1 MLQFYDDLPDDRW
14 AAFLY
19 VERQV
24 RQHHLSGPPPIER
37 RRRYVQVIL
46 VAAYELKLRI
56 LPEWQSTSGLLYRV
70 AGLGLD
76 VEEEGNGG
84 CAQFERDLAA
94 VMPKIESLAKRG
106 TALRSLEQG
115 LLILAEKQIRFS
127 FFDCSKSWRTS
138 KRHGTPNASCTLS
151 EDACDY
157 RCRRRQRTEKRGRAE

>member
-24 RQHHLSGPPPIER
+24 RQHHLSGPLSIER
-37 RRRYVQVIL
+37 RRRYVQMIL
-46 VAAYELKLRI
+46 VAAYELKLCI
-56 LPEWQSTSGLLYRV
+56 LPEWQSKSGLLYRV

-76 VEEEGNGG
+76 VDEEGNGG

-94 VMPKIESLAKRG
+94 AMPKIALLARRG

-115 LLILAEKQIRFS
+115 LLILAEEQ
-127 FFDCSKSWRTS
+127 
-138 KRHGTPNASCTLS
+138 
-151 EDACDY
+151 
-157 RCRRRQRTEKRGRAE
+157 